1 MLKIL
6 SSLFKSVNCSGEING
21 NAMTPS
27 SRVSAINIV
36 GDLLR
41 KVGVSQVIVL
51 LFKVTVVIAVVVIT
65 VDLIGL

>member
-1 MLKIL
+1 MYIEW
-6 SSLFKSVNCSGEING
+6 LFTGEVNG

-41 KVGVSQVIVL
+41 KVGVSNSTLMNRLWQILAVG
-51 LFKVTVVIAVVVIT
+51 VVVALAYIE
-65 VDLIGL
+65 VSAYSI

>member
-1 MLKIL
+1 M
-6 SSLFKSVNCSGEING
+6 VTGEVNG

-41 KVGVSQVIVL
+41 KVGVSNSILMHRLWQILAVGVIVAL
-51 LFKVTVVIAVVVIT
+51 AYIEVSACSI
-65 VDLIGL
+65 